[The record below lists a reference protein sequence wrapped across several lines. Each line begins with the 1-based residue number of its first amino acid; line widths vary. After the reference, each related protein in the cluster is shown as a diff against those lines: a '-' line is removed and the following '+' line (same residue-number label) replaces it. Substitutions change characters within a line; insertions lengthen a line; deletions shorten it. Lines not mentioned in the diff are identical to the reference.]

1 MDPRQEHI
9 LAVQLKTIGR
19 FLFYQVGGKA
29 GQQRILMT
37 LLALEHMTQKELQDR
52 LEISSGAM
60 SEILQKMEDANL
72 ITRSKSSDDKR
83 QVDLALSEH
92 GKTAAL
98 QVKERYHLSLARIF
112 ECYDEKQ
119 RDQLQLLLEELT
131 RHLDELKTDPLFKQT
146 AEAMTCGA
154 QQSS

>member
-9 LAVQLKTIGR
+9 LAIRLKAIGR

-37 LLALEHMTQKELQDR
+37 LHNLEHMTQKELQDR

-72 ITRSKSSDDKR
+72 IERSKSADDKR
-83 QVDLALSEH
+83 QVDLILSEH
-92 GKTAAL
+92 GKTVAM
-98 QVKERYHLSLARIF
+98 QVKERYHQSLSRIF
-112 ECYDEKQ
+112 ECFDDTQ
-119 RDQLQLLLEELT
+119 RDQLEELLDVLT
-131 RHLDELKTDPLFKQT
+131 QHLDELKTDPLFTQA
-146 AEAMTCGA
+146 AEEMSCCAPR
-154 QQSS
+154 

>member
-9 LAVQLKTIGR
+9 LAVRLKTCGR

-37 LLALEHMTQKELQDR
+37 LHTLGHMTQKELQDR

-72 ITRSKSSDDKR
+72 IERAKSADDKR
-83 QVDLALSEH
+83 QIDLALSEH
-92 GKTAAL
+92 GKVVAL
-98 QVKERYHLSLARIF
+98 EVKERYHRSLARIF
-112 ECYDEKQ
+112 ECYDAAQ
-119 RDQLQLLLEELT
+119 RDQLEELLGVLT
-131 RHLDELKTDPLFKQT
+131 QHLDELKSDPLFTQA
-146 AEAMTCGA
+146 AEAMTNC
-154 QQSS
+154 

>member
-9 LAVQLKTIGR
+9 LAVRLKTCGR

-37 LLALEHMTQKELQDR
+37 LHTLGHMTQKELQDR

-72 ITRSKSSDDKR
+72 IVRAKSADDKR

-92 GKTAAL
+92 GKVVAL
-98 QVKERYHLSLARIF
+98 EVKERYHRSLARIF
-112 ECYDEKQ
+112 ECYDDSQ
-119 RDQLQLLLEELT
+119 RDQLEELLGVLT
-131 RHLDELKTDPLFKQT
+131 QHLDELKSDPLFTQA
-146 AEAMTCGA
+146 AEAMTNC
-154 QQSS
+154 